1 MTKEPQYHPF
11 PFVAF
16 LLAIFILVFPTQA
29 DIVFFLLSDGRTV
42 EALLAIAASIA
53 IVALPLLVA
62 QRSTKRNP
70 EKWKPRFVT
79 KLTWGIIVLNVVLN
93 AFLLWHVLANNRPN

>member
-1 MTKEPQYHPF
+1 MTEPRYHPL

-16 LLAIFILVFPTQA
+16 LLALFILVMPTQA
-29 DIVFFLLSDGRTV
+29 DIVCVLLRFGRTP
-42 EALLAIAASIA
+42 EALLVIIVSIA

-70 EKWKPRFVT
+70 EKWKPRILT
-79 KLTWGIIVLNVVLN
+79 KVTWGIIVLNLVLN
-93 AFLLWHVLANNRPN
+93 VILLAAQMTRVVK